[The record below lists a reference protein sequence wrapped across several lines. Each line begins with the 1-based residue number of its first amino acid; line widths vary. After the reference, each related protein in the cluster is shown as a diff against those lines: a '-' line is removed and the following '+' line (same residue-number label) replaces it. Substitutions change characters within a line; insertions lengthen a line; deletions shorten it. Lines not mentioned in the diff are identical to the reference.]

1 LTKKIIW
8 AKRHTCEN
16 YLLQYS
22 SAKAFLFYYESANRG
37 DQKESHMK
45 EVVIVSGVR
54 TAIGTFGASLKDVS
68 AIKLGAIAIREVLK
82 KVHLKPIVQKEL
94 LEVSPDAFKGAGMT
108 ELEKSNYKWDESMQ
122 GVQVDEVIMG
132 NVIQAGQGQ
141 NPGRQAMIYAGVPKE
156 TNAFTI
162 NKVCASGLKAI
173 ALGAQSILAGEA
185 EVVVAGGMENMS
197 QVPYAFPLGRWG
209 ARMFNQEMVDLMV
222 FDGLFEIFYGYHMGL
237 TAENI
242 AEKFGISRKEQDEL
256 GLLSHQRA
264 RAAIKNGNFK
274 EEIVPVVIPQKKG
287 DPILFDTDER
297 PMDTSLEKMG
307 KLATAFKAG
316 GTVTA
321 GNASGINDAAAAVL
335 LMTKEKAKALN
346 LEPMGTIR
354 SYAAGGV
361 DPAYMGLGPIP
372 AVRKALKKA
381 GVTLNDIGLIE
392 LNEAFAS
399 QAIACIR
406 ELQFDMEKTNVNG
419 SGISLGHPIGCSGA
433 RLIVTLLH
441 EMKRRKVN
449 LGLASLCIGGGQ
461 GMAMIIEKS

>member
-1 LTKKIIW
+1 M
-8 AKRHTCEN
+8 R
-16 YLLQYS
+16 
-22 SAKAFLFYYESANRG
+22 
-37 DQKESHMK
+37 
-45 EVVIVSGVR
+45 EVVIVSATR
-54 TAIGTFGASLKDVS
+54 TAIGTFGASLKDVQVV
-68 AIKLGAIAIREVLK
+68 KLGAVVIKEVLRRAG
-82 KVHLKPIVQKEL
+82 LKPITNKQL
-94 LEVSPDAFKGAGMT
+94 LEVAPDMFKWTGMT
-108 ELEKSNYKWDESMQ
+108 DLEKSHYQWDDKLEE
-122 GVQVDEVIMG
+122 VQVDEVIMG
-132 NVIQAGQGQ
+132 NVLIAGQGQ
-141 NPGRQAMIYAGVPKE
+141 NPARQAMISAGVPKE

-173 ALGAQSILAGEA
+173 ALGAQSIQLGEA
-185 EVVVAGGMENMS
+185 DVVVAGGMENMS
-197 QVPYAFPLGRWG
+197 QVPYAFPQGRWG

-242 AEKFGISRKEQDEL
+242 AEKFGISRKDQDEL

-264 RAAIKNGNFK
+264 RAAIKSGIFK
-274 EEIVPVVIPQKKG
+274 EEIIPVIIPQRKG
-287 DPILFDTDER
+287 DPISFDTDER
-297 PMDTSLEKMG
+297 PMDTSLEKMA
-307 KLATAFKAG
+307 KLPTAFKPG

-335 LMTKEKAKALN
+335 LMSKEKAKALK
-346 LEPMGTIR
+346 LEPLGTIR
-354 SYAAGGV
+354 SCASGGV

-381 GVTLNDIGLIE
+381 NVSLNDIGLIE

-406 ELQFDMEKTNVNG
+406 ELKFDLEKTNVNG

-441 EMKRRKVN
+441 EMKRRKIP

-461 GMAMIIEKS
+461 GMAMVVEKS